1 MTIKRR
7 TLSSLLTL
15 AVLSLLAFGVRADDC
30 PPWPDERLTLET
42 QALAEQIALWDLSY
56 HGEGVAL
63 VSDTLYDQAAA
74 RLAQWQRC
82 LGQTPQHRPLE
93 NVLETDA
100 THATTARPD
109 SARPDSTRT
118 SSTRTTSTRTVS
130 PPALPASA
138 ERTIST
144 RAHPA
149 AQTGL
154 EKTDEEGVRRFTTRR
169 DNLWIQPKVDGV
181 AVTLHYEAGELIDAV
196 SRGDGERGQNW
207 TPRALELPAVPNRL
221 PRPIDA
227 ILQGE
232 LYWRLSDHVQ
242 AEAAESGARGRVAGV
257 MARRAPSAE
266 TLERIGLFVWD
277 WPDGPTDMATRLDAL
292 RALGFDTA
300 AYTHRL
306 DEQHDAAYWR
316 ETWFNAPLPF
326 ATDGVV
332 IKQAERPGIQSWSSS
347 PPSWAVAW
355 KYPPSQALAQ
365 VRGVEFRVGRTG
377 RVTPLLHLYPVELD
391 GRRIGRV
398 SLGSLD
404 RWREWDVRP
413 GDQVAVELAGLTI
426 PQARE
431 VVWHTRERAE
441 LTPPAPER
449 YHLLSCFSLTPGC
462 FDQLLARLTYL
473 GERLNMRGVGEGT
486 WRALLEA
493 GAVNELLGWQQL
505 SREGL
510 MQVSGIGEARA
521 EALLS
526 AFRQA
531 RGASFAT
538 WLDALG
544 VPPGANARLQDWET
558 LKALSADEWQARPGV
573 GPVRGEALAAFF
585 SHPELT
591 RMAIQLRAVG
601 VAGF

>member
-1 MTIKRR
+1 MMIAGR
-7 TLSSLLTL
+7 TLSSLFTLLTAL
-15 AVLSLLAFGVRADDC
+15 ALLVPGARADDC
-30 PPWPDERLTLET
+30 PPWPDERLALET
-42 QALAEQIALWDLSY
+42 RALAEQIALWDLSY

-82 LGQTPQHRPLE
+82 LGQTPNHRPLD
-93 NVLETDA
+93 NVLEA
-100 THATTARPD
+100 EASRPD
-109 SARPDSTRT
+109 AV
-118 SSTRTTSTRTVS
+118 RTTSTRES
-130 PPALPASA
+130 PTRITST
-138 ERTIST
+138 RTTST

-154 EKTDEEGVRRFTTRR
+154 EKTDEAGVRRFTTRR

-181 AVTLHYEAGELIDAV
+181 AVTLAYEAGELIEAV

-221 PRPIDA
+221 PQAIDA
-227 ILQGE
+227 IFQGE
-232 LYWRLSDHVQ
+232 LYWRLDDHVQ
-242 AEAAESGARGRVAGV
+242 AQTPESGARGRVAGV
-257 MARRAPSAE
+257 MAQRAPSVQA
-266 TLERIGLFVWD
+266 LEGVGLFVWD
-277 WPDGPTDMATRLDAL
+277 WPDGPTDMAERLSSL
-292 RALGFDTA
+292 TALGFDTA

-306 DEQHDAAYWR
+306 DEARDAGYWR
-316 ETWFNAPLPF
+316 ESWFNAPLPF

-332 IKQAERPGIQSWSSS
+332 IKEAKRPGIQSWSSS

-377 RVTPLLHLYPVELD
+377 RITPLLHLYPVELD
-391 GRRIGRV
+391 GRRITRV

-413 GDQVAVELAGLTI
+413 GDQIAVALAGLTI
-426 PQARE
+426 PQVNE

-441 LTPPAPER
+441 LTPPTPER

-493 GAVNELLGWQQL
+493 GAVDDLLGWQRL
-505 SREGL
+505 SREAL
-510 MQVSGIGEARA
+510 TQVSGIGEARA
-521 EALLS
+521 ETLLS
-526 AFRQA
+526 AFDQA

-538 WLDALG
+538 WLAALG
-544 VPPGANARLQDWET
+544 VPPGADARLQEWDT
-558 LKALSADEWQARPGV
+558 LKALSAADWEARPGV
-573 GPVRGEALAAFF
+573 GPVRSEALAAFF
-585 SHPELT
+585 SHPEIE
-591 RMAIQLRAVG
+591 RMAIQLRAFG